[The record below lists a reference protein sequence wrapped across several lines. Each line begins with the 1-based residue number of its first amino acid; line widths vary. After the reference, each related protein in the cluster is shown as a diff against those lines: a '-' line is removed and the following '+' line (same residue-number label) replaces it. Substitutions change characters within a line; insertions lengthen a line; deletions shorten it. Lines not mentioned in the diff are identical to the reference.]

1 MQRLRFWVRKRQ
13 QPKNNMHKTVS
24 KTQDQSG
31 RDLGSRALKTRKKFL
46 DATAKLL
53 EERSVLDISVTEI
66 ARQVDSVSSLFY
78 HYFKDVEDAAQQ
90 LAQEASAEMPA
101 IVELI
106 DGSWE
111 GEEGLQRAHKLV
123 EAYLLH
129 WEKYHGVLLLRNHAA
144 DRGDKVFH
152 AIRRDA
158 LEPLIGK
165 LRDVISE
172 SQRKGRVASDLHPY
186 LAASALVSI
195 LEKLSAYSRNI
206 KRFDAT
212 HKELVDTCAR
222 MVYSTLT
229 G

>member
-1 MQRLRFWVRKRQ
+1 MKVKDTLHSKVKD
-13 QPKNNMHKTVS
+13 KT
-24 KTQDQSG
+24 G
-31 RDLGSRALKTRKKFL
+31 RDLGDRALITRQKFL

-53 EERSVLDISVTEI
+53 EEQSILDISVSEI

-90 LAQEASAEMPA
+90 LAVEASAEMPA
-101 IVELI
+101 IVALI
-106 DGSWE
+106 EGNWE
-111 GEEGLQRAHKLV
+111 GAEGLQRAHKLV

-152 AIRRDA
+152 AIRKDA
-158 LEPLIGK
+158 LEPLIMK
-165 LRDVISE
+165 LRDVILK
-172 SQRKGRVASDLHPY
+172 SQKQGRVANDLHPY

-206 KRFDAT
+206 KHFDASQ
-212 HKELVDTCAR
+212 KELVNTCAR
-222 MVYSTLT
+222 LVYTTLT
-229 G
+229 GQ